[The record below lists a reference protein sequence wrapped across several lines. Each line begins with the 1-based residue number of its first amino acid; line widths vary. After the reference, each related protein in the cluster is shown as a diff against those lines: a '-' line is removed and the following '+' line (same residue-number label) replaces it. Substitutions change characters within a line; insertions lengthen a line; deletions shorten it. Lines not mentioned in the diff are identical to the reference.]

1 MIGATAMNVSE
12 LKTRLS
18 NLIKDTAN
26 QIMIDEEG
34 SDTYDPLTYFV
45 DASIPMIY
53 AKNPKSIKE
62 FAEHNQNTRTA
73 ISLARYVKNPACE
86 ILNLWHHKLYENKTL
101 LINFHFLQSRIS
113 QQLLMDEYEKI
124 SMQVSNEIGVDIN
137 RVVRYRHLAAPLQ
150 FICGLGPRKS
160 QHLIDRISQS
170 RSLKY
175 RMEIFVREYVEKTV
189 YLNCIAFIKVKQLDD
204 EEEFREEVLDQTR
217 IHPDSYNLA
226 VKIVRDALDEPV
238 DEKRKDE

>member
-62 FAEHNQNTRTA
+62 
-73 ISLARYVKNPACE
+73 
-86 ILNLWHHKLYENKTL
+86 
-101 LINFHFLQSRIS
+101 
-113 QQLLMDEYEKI
+113 
-124 SMQVSNEIGVDIN
+124 
-137 RVVRYRHLAAPLQ
+137 
-150 FICGLGPRKS
+150 
-160 QHLIDRISQS
+160 
-170 RSLKY
+170 RSL
-175 RMEIFVREYVEKTV
+175 
-189 YLNCIAFIKVKQLDD
+189 
-204 EEEFREEVLDQTR
+204 
-217 IHPDSYNLA
+217 
-226 VKIVRDALDEPV
+226 
-238 DEKRKDE
+238 